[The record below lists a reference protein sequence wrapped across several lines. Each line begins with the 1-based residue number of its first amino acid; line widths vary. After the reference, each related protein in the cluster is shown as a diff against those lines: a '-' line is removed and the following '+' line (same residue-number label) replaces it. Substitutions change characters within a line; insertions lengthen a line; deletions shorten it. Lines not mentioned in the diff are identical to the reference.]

1 MNFPHA
7 RPHPE
12 RRTRRFRRRGRELAI
27 ADEVAFWDA
36 RTTLWVWPGM
46 SAVRLRD
53 PSERWDPNHCPTDCD
68 TRCRPRRR
76 ASPWAPRSR
85 RCTIRAR
92 AGAET
97 RPRAATPSAAARG
110 ALPTASA
117 STHLARGVE
126 HGFGGAAWRDTRVVA
141 PATQAC
147 QEGYKK
153 AVAGCEGNGPRTGD
167 EYTPSPV
174 SPGTFGPRSLPD
186 NPLTI
191 CESQA
196 LDAATE
202 CPQAC
207 LGNPPNNVPQP
218 IPNDRHNP
226 PDPTTVASN

>member
-1 MNFPHA
+1 MSLRSA
-7 RPHPE
+7 TILS
-12 RRTRRFRRRGRELAI
+12 TRSSLPT
-27 ADEVAFWDA
+27 
-36 RTTLWVWPGM
+36 RTTRQPARAPSPASRPPPRVP
-46 SAVRLRD
+46 RD
-53 PSERWDPNHCPTDCD
+53 TGR
-68 TRCRPRRR
+68 RPRRR
-76 ASPWAPRSR
+76 ASPWAPRGR